1 MLEVYITGNSLQIS
15 VFCVKLSIYIRH
27 IAMAGLFTSSE
38 AMAEQISAAARIAG
52 EKVWRLPLVERYNA
66 L

>member
-15 VFCVKLSIYIRH
+15 VFCVKSIYIRH